1 MEYII
6 ISVKDTCM
14 KELMTPQFVR
24 NQDEAKRL
32 FAYQLKNNPIWRE
45 NPEQFELYDLGLFDS
60 ETGNIIGNDDKFST
74 ELAPVIHPEMIC
86 KGTDLLSREIAYRG
100 EIASER
106 RPPDE
111 K

>member
-1 MEYII
+1 MKYII

-24 NQDEAKRL
+24 NTDEAKRL
-32 FAYQLKNNPIWRE
+32 FAYQLKNNLIWKD

-60 ETGNIIGNDDKFST
+60 ESGNIIGNDEKFST
-74 ELAPVIHPEMIC
+74 EIAPVIHPKLIC
-86 KGTDLLSREIAYRG
+86 KGTDLI
-100 EIASER
+100 ER
-106 RPPDE
+106 RPPYE

>member
-1 MEYII
+1 
-6 ISVKDTCM
+6 M

-60 ETGNIIGNDDKFST
+60 ETGNIIGNDKKFST
-74 ELAPVIHPEMIC
+74 ELAAVIHPQLIC
-86 KGTDLLSREIAYRG
+86 KGTDLV
-100 EIASER
+100 ER
-106 RPPDE
+106 RLNE
-111 K
+111 TERTN